1 MKLFIGLGVMSS
13 IVTSKPTVASRSG
26 ALIEKDVNDSLLQTT
41 SDTFEFDFFP
51 GTTSSSIT
59 FPDEFG
65 AWASTLPELKTS
77 APAFPELFETTPSMS
92 FPELST
98 TESVEPIFP
107 ESTVGPTS
115 NLAAT
120 ENPLDIFSILATT
133 DGLVFPPDMF
143 TTAPDIFTTAD
154 TFDYKSLENEIPDSE
169 FLETTPLLPVELET
183 NSVTPITTMTAKIV
197 SPSIKTTTT
206 LGNQVD
212 TSMTSTTGRTSST
225 NQTSMITTTSS
236 NASTTKVAATTST
249 TSISMQS
256 SSSIATSTLV
266 IIPVNSTVVPDTST
280 LSTSTVDASTLTST
294 THVSTTTIEGNDTV
308 VTVAPVVEETTA
320 ALPTETT
327 SSSNSTDATTDITT
341 TLTTTTKA
349 GASATT
355 GSFLSTLVFIILL
368 LID

>member
-41 SDTFEFDFFP
+41 TDTFEFDFFP

-77 APAFPELFETTPSMS
+77 APALPELFETTPSMS

-206 LGNQVD
+206 TTLGNQVD
-212 TSMTSTTGRTSST
+212 TSMTSTTGSTSST
-225 NQTSMITTTSS
+225 NQTSMITSTSS
-236 NASTTKVAATTST
+236 NTSTTKVAATTST

-266 IIPVNSTVVPDTST
+266 IIPVNSTVVPVTST
-280 LSTSTVDASTLTST
+280 LSTSTVLASTLTST
-294 THVSTTTIEGNDTV
+294 THAATTTIGNI
-308 VTVAPVVEETTA
+308 PF
-320 ALPTETT
+320 
-327 SSSNSTDATTDITT
+327 SCI
-341 TLTTTTKA
+341 
-349 GASATT
+349 
-355 GSFLSTLVFIILL
+355 
-368 LID
+368 